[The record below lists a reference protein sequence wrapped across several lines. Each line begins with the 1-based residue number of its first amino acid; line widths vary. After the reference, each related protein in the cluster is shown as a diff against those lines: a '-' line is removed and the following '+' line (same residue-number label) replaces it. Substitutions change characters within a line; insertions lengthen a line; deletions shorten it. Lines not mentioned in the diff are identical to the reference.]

1 MIGRHLG
8 NADDFTQ
15 PAKLSIAGPYPTAA
29 AQAPVLFDSACARK
43 ARGVIPVF

>member
-8 NADDFTQ
+8 NADDFTR

-29 AQAPVLFDSACARK
+29 GQAPVLFDSACARK